1 MTSSGVA
8 NVRFES
14 FMLSGRM
21 GRPFEIPAPTRLEE
35 QNGATFPQVVHL
47 MRRLLAKDGCPW
59 DREQDFSSLRQYL
72 LEESCEV
79 MDALE
84 SGDRE
89 GLREELGDLAF
100 QIVFLCE
107 LAQREGAFGPD
118 DVFREV
124 IEKLVRRHPH
134 VFSSV
139 DARTAEQV
147 ETNWEAIKAQEKRGR
162 PLLDNIP
169 RSLPAL
175 LGAARM
181 SERVARVGF
190 DWSDAAGSRQKVDE
204 ELGELAEAIALEQL
218 DEIEHEFGD
227 LLFALVNYG
236 RHLGLD
242 AEGALQRANRRF
254 RGRFEHV
261 EGRVR
266 EVHGDWPRDGH
277 KATRGISLTELSEY
291 WDEAKERER
300 GR

>member
-1 MTSSGVA
+1 
-8 NVRFES
+8 
-14 FMLSGRM
+14 M
-21 GRPFEIPAPTRLEE
+21 GRPFEIPEPIDLKE
-35 QNGATFPQVVHL
+35 QSGATFPEVVKL

-59 DREQDFSSLRQYL
+59 DREQDLTSLRQYL

-79 MDALE
+79 MDTLE
-84 SGDRE
+84 SGNRQ

-107 LAQREGAFGPD
+107 LAQREGSFGPD

-134 VFSSV
+134 VFSNTEANTS
-139 DARTAEQV
+139 EQV
-147 ETNWEAIKAQEKRGR
+147 ETNWEAIKAEEKRDR

-190 DWSDAAGSRQKVDE
+190 DWSDAEGSRLKVDE
-204 ELGELAEAIALEQL
+204 EMAELTEAIELGQL
-218 DEIEHEFGD
+218 DAMEHELGD
-227 LLFALVNYG
+227 LIFALVNYG
-236 RHLGLD
+236 RHLGVD
-242 AEGALQRANRRF
+242 AEKALQRANRRF

-277 KATRGISLTELSEY
+277 NATRGISLLELSEF

-300 GR
+300 GS